1 MSHSF
6 GLEPDAAW
14 LRPVKGFTFPR
25 ICGLQSERPLQR
37 QASRASKT
45 RLCSAERALPRPVEN
60 WRAHPPAQL
69 SICLVFCGVWNRAVR
84 SGWQRKIRARQIPKR
99 CGRTLRKQVWVSAW
113 TSNLPCFKPR
123 TYAHS
128 VHSALSSGLH
138 PQLCSGFAFSRPAGQ
153 KMLASRRAFSPLP
166 RRPQRLKLSRI
177 PKHLGHVGTRT
188 RRPGNH

>member
-1 MSHSF
+1 MQPSNLRKQLRCTVS
-6 GLEPDAAW
+6 AW
-14 LRPVKGFTFPR
+14 NPIQLGRCPSRASLSLRL
-25 ICGLQSERPLQR
+25 CGLQSERPLQR

-113 TSNLPCFKPR
+113 TGNLPCFKPLC
-123 TYAHS
+123 T
-128 VHSALSSGLH
+128 VCTPCALL
-138 PQLCSGFAFSRPAGQ
+138 
-153 KMLASRRAFSPLP
+153 
-166 RRPQRLKLSRI
+166 
-177 PKHLGHVGTRT
+177 
-188 RRPGNH
+188 

>member
-1 MSHSF
+1 MQLCRCKSRAPLSRSF
-6 GLEPDAAW
+6 SCSKVSGP
-14 LRPVKGFTFPR
+14 LRDRPRVHRRRDCADRSMLFPR
-25 ICGLQSERPLQR
+25 RLRTKAHILPLSCPSPSFSVVCR
-37 QASRASKT
+37 TVS
-45 RLCSAERALPRPVEN
+45 
-60 WRAHPPAQL
+60 
-69 SICLVFCGVWNRAVR
+69 AVR

-99 CGRTLRKQVWVSAW
+99 RGRTLRKQVWVSAW